1 MKSLGLLFVTIDSL
15 EAYGKQIAITRTVVA
30 IMKIQFVSCTGD
42 IKILKEESENW
53 ERQYGYY
60 I

>member
-1 MKSLGLLFVTIDSL
+1 MKSLGLLFVTIGSL

-30 IMKIQFVSCTGD
+30 IMKIQFVSWTGD
-42 IKILKEESENW
+42 IKILEEESENW